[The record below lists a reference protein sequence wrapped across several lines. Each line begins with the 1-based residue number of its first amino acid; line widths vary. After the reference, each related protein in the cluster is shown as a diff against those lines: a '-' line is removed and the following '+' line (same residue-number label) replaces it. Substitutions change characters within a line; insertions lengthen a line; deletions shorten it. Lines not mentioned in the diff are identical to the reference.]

1 MSEKVNENLTV
12 PDTKRRSA
20 IQIMGSLIGLVKP
33 LIHIMLA
40 AIILGTLGYLCAIF
54 LTILAGQVIVHGLLT
69 GVAGMI
75 VPLDNMW
82 LVFTPVKT
90 IITVMIV
97 IAVLRGIL
105 HYMEQYCNHF
115 IAFKLLAIIRHKVF
129 AALRKLCPAKLE
141 GRDKGNLISIIT
153 TDIELLEVFYAHT
166 ISPIA
171 IATLTSIIMV
181 IFIGRYHWLAGVLAL
196 AAYLIVGIV
205 IPMWNGKRGSQK
217 GMEFRTNFG
226 ELNSF
231 VLDSL
236 RGLDETIQYGQGE
249 KRKEQMSERS
259 KNLAGMQES
268 LSKLE
273 GSQRSFTNMVILL
286 ASFGMLALTIR
297 LYDNGAMGFEGILTC
312 TIAMMGSFGPVVAL
326 SSLSNN
332 LNQTLASGERVLSLL
347 EETPLVEE
355 IPGDVEKAKISDTEI
370 FKDETEEHSNNQDVD
385 SEARVDYAFAGA
397 EAENVTFAYKEEVI
411 LDNYSLKLK
420 PGKITGIHGASGSG
434 KSTLLKL
441 LMRFW
446 DVQAGSVSV
455 DGTDVRRI
463 PTKHLR
469 DMESYVTQE
478 THLFHDS
485 IANNIAIAKPGATRE
500 EIMEAAKKASIHD
513 FIMTLPKG
521 YDTEVGELGDTLS
534 GGEKQRIGIA
544 RAFLHDSPLILL
556 DEPTS
561 NLDSLNEGIILKSL
575 KESALKKTVVLVS
588 HRVSTMN
595 VADVVYEMENGRI
608 S

>member
-1 MSEKVNENLTV
+1 MV

-33 LIHIMLA
+33 LLHIMLA

-69 GVAGMI
+69 GAAGMT
-75 VPLDNMW
+75 VPVDNMW

-181 IFIGRYHWLAGVLAL
+181 IFIGRYHWLAGLLAL
-196 AAYLIVGIV
+196 AAYLIVGVV

-259 KNLAGMQES
+259 KNLAGMQED
-268 LSKLE
+268 LSKME
-273 GSQRSFTNMVILL
+273 GSQRSFTNMIILL
-286 ASFGMLALTIR
+286 ASFGMLALTIW
-297 LYDNGAMGFEGILTC
+297 LYDKGAMGFEGILTC

-355 IPGDVEKAKISDTEI
+355 IPGDVETSGAESK
-370 FKDETEEHSNNQDVD
+370 EHG
-385 SEARVDYAFAGA
+385 FTGA
-397 EAENVTFAYKEEVI
+397 EAENVTFAYGEEVI
-411 LDNYSLKLK
+411 LDNYSLKLQ

-446 DVQAGSVSV
+446 DVQDGSVSV
-455 DGTDVRRI
+455 DGTDVRKI
-463 PTKHLR
+463 QTKHLR

-485 IANNIAIAKPGATRE
+485 IANNIAIAKPGASRE

-544 RAFLHDSPLILL
+544 RAFLHECPLILL

-561 NLDSLNEGIILKSL
+561 NLDSLNEGIILKLL
-575 KESALKKTVVLVS
+575 KESAKKKTVVLVS

>member
-1 MSEKVNENLTV
+1 MSEHTNT
-12 PDTKRRSA
+12 TKRRSA

-33 LIHIMLA
+33 LLHIMLA

-75 VPLDNMW
+75 VPVEKMW

-105 HYMEQYCNHF
+105 HYVEQYCNHF

-171 IATLTSIIMV
+171 IATLTSVIMV
-181 IFIGRYHWLAGVLAL
+181 IFIGRYHWLAGLLAL
-196 AAYLIVGIV
+196 AAYLIVGV
-205 IPMWNGKRGSQK
+205 AIPMWNGKCGSQK
-217 GMEFRTNFG
+217 GMEFRTSFG

-249 KRKEQMSERS
+249 KRKEQMTGQS
-259 KNLAGMQES
+259 KNLAGMQED
-268 LSKLE
+268 LSKME

-286 ASFGMLALTIR
+286 ASFGMLALTIW
-297 LYDNGAMGFEGILTC
+297 LYAKGEMGFEGILTC

-355 IPGDVEKAKISDTEI
+355 IPGDVDDDGVRHHKLNFMVPDTE
-370 FKDETEEHSNNQDVD
+370 D
-385 SEARVDYAFAGA
+385 SEGSFTGA
-397 EAENVTFAYKEEVI
+397 KAENVTFAYGEEVI
-411 LDNYSLKLK
+411 LDHYSLTLQ
-420 PGKITGIHGASGSG
+420 PGQITGIHGASGSG

-446 DVQAGSVSV
+446 DVQEGSVSV
-455 DGTDVRRI
+455 DGADVREI

-544 RAFLHDSPLILL
+544 RAFLHDAELILL

-575 KESALKKTVVLVS
+575 KESAEKKTVVLVS

>member
-1 MSEKVNENLTV
+1 MSENTNT
-12 PDTKRRSA
+12 TKRRSA
-20 IQIMGSLIGLVKP
+20 LQIMGSLIGLVKP
-33 LIHIMLA
+33 LLHIMLA

-75 VPLDNMW
+75 VPVDNMW

-105 HYMEQYCNHF
+105 HYVEQYCNHF

-171 IATLTSIIMV
+171 IATLTSISMV

-196 AAYLIVGIV
+196 AAYLIVGV
-205 IPMWNGKRGSQK
+205 AIPMWNGKHGSQK

-268 LSKLE
+268 LSKME

-286 ASFGMLALTIR
+286 ASFGMLALTIW
-297 LYDNGAMGFEGILTC
+297 LYDKGAMGFEGILTC

-355 IPGDVEKAKISDTEI
+355 IPGDVETSGVESMEYE
-370 FKDETEEHSNNQDVD
+370 FK
-385 SEARVDYAFAGA
+385 GA
-397 EAENVTFAYKEEVI
+397 EAENVTFAYGEEVI
-411 LDNYSLKLK
+411 LDNYSLKLQ

-446 DVQAGSVSV
+446 DVQDGSVSV
-455 DGTDVRRI
+455 DGTDVRKI

-485 IANNIAIAKPGATRE
+485 IANNIAIAKPGASRE

-544 RAFLHDSPLILL
+544 RAFLHECPLILL

-575 KESALKKTVVLVS
+575 KESAKKKTVVLVS